1 MDRTLRL
8 GGRYVAMIRSLR
20 GEVVLAI
27 GDGRALIR
35 ISLDPRAAR
44 ALGEA
49 LAAAADDAAG

>member
-1 MDRTLRL
+1 MERTLRL
-8 GGRYVAMIRSLR
+8 GGRRVAMVVSRR
-20 GEVVLAI
+20 GEVVLSI

-35 ISLDPRAAR
+35 LVLDPRAAR